1 VNDALVI
8 ALLVLFVY
16 FTVYNLL
23 TISLL
28 AMSYGEI
35 AWLVRGRQPRRS
47 GLRPVSHRP
56 GISVLVPAF
65 NEQEVVITTVS
76 ALLEQDYAPL
86 EVVVVDD
93 GSTDATFDRL
103 DAAFDLVSLPIGT
116 GLALQTA
123 ALESLHVARRAPGL
137 RVVRKA
143 NGGRAD
149 ALNAGLSIARHELV
163 AVTDAD
169 SLLEPDALI
178 KALRPFEEHP
188 DECLAVGGSIR
199 VANRSRISRGRVEVA
214 RIGRGVEA
222 IQTLEYVRG
231 FLGTRIAW
239 SRLNGLLIVSGA
251 FGLFR
256 RETLIGVGGFLP
268 STMGEDMELTVR
280 LHHRLR
286 PGWPGACVLYAADA
300 ICWTQ
305 APSRL
310 SGLRGQRVRW
320 QVGLL
325 DTVALHAAM
334 LGRARYG
341 ASGILALPYLAFFEA
356 ISPILE
362 LAGWTLAIVLLIV
375 DVSAWP
381 WAAAMLLVTVLFG
394 QVQTMMALLVQETA
408 FHGYS
413 RRDLTRM
420 LGWGLLECIWYRPLL
435 AIWRTSATIGLAL
448 GRRPGWGEIPRE
460 ALEEAPPGALM
471 PLTR

>member
-28 AMSYGEI
+28 AMSYGEM

-47 GLRPVSHRP
+47 GLRPLSHRP

-65 NEQEVVITTVS
+65 NEQEVVVTTVS

-103 DAAFDLVSLPIGT
+103 DAAFDLVSIPIGT

-123 ALESLHVARRAPGL
+123 APESLHVARRAPGL

-199 VANRSRISRGRVEVA
+199 VANRSRISHGRVEVA

-222 IQTLEYVRG
+222 MQTLEYVRG

-286 PGWPGACVLYAADA
+286 PGWPGARVLYAADA
-300 ICWTQ
+300 ISWTQ

-325 DTVALHAAM
+325 ETVALHAAM

-341 ASGILALPYLAFFEA
+341 ASGMLALPYLA
-356 ISPILE
+356 S
-362 LAGWTLAIVLLIV
+362 
-375 DVSAWP
+375 
-381 WAAAMLLVTVLFG
+381 
-394 QVQTMMALLVQETA
+394 
-408 FHGYS
+408 S
-413 RRDLTRM
+413 RRSRRSSSSPA
-420 LGWGLLECIWYRPLL
+420 GR
-435 AIWRTSATIGLAL
+435 WRSSC
-448 GRRPGWGEIPRE
+448 
-460 ALEEAPPGALM
+460 
-471 PLTR
+471 

>member
-1 VNDALVI
+1 MTEPLGI
-8 ALLVLFVY
+8 ASLVLFVY
-16 FTVYNLL
+16 LTAYNLVTL
-23 TISLL
+23 SLL
-28 AMSYGEI
+28 AMSYVEV
-35 AWLVRGRQPRRS
+35 AWLVRGRQPSRT
-47 GLRPVSHRP
+47 GMRPLSHRP

-65 NEQEVVITTVS
+65 NEQEVVVTTVS

-86 EVVVVDD
+86 EIVIIDD

-103 DAAFDLVSLPIGT
+103 DAAFDLVSIPIGT
-116 GLALQTA
+116 GLALQSA
-123 ALESLHVARRAPGL
+123 ALESLHVARRAPAL
-137 RVVRKA
+137 RVVRKP

-149 ALNAGLSIARHELV
+149 ALNAGLGIARHELV

-178 KALRPFEEHP
+178 KALRPFEEQP

-199 VANRSRISRGRVEVA
+199 VANRSRISHGRVEVA
-214 RIGRGVEA
+214 RIGAGIEA

-231 FLGTRIAW
+231 FLGARIAW

-256 RETLIGVGGFLP
+256 RETLIGMGGFLTN
-268 STMGEDMELTVR
+268 SMGEDLELTVR

-286 PGWPGACVLYAADA
+286 PGSPDACVRYAADA

-305 APSRL
+305 APNAL
-310 SGLRGQRVRW
+310 SGLHGQRVRW

-325 DTVALHAAM
+325 ETVAQHAAM
-334 LGRARYG
+334 LGRKRYG
-341 ASGILALPYLAFFEA
+341 ASGLLALPYLAVFEA
-356 ISPILE
+356 LAPIVA
-362 LAGWTLAIVLLIV
+362 LATWTLAIVLLIV
-375 DVSAWP
+375 DVAAWP
-381 WAAAMLLVTVLFG
+381 WAATTLLVSVLFG
-394 QVQTMMALLVQETA
+394 QIQTMMALLIQETA
-408 FHGYS
+408 FHTYS

-420 LGWGLLECIWYRPLL
+420 LGWALLECLWYHPLL
-435 AIWRTSATIGLAL
+435 AIWRTSGTVRLAV

-460 ALEEAPPGALM
+460 ALDDAPPAALA

>member
-1 VNDALVI
+1 VTDALVI
-8 ALLVLFVY
+8 ASLVFFVY
-16 FTVYNLL
+16 FAVYNLL
-23 TISLL
+23 TIGLL

-47 GLRPVSHRP
+47 GLRPRSRRP
-56 GISVLVPAF
+56 GISVLVPAY
-65 NEQEVVITTVS
+65 NEQEVVVTTVS
-76 ALLEQDYAPL
+76 AILQQDYAPL
-86 EVVVVDD
+86 EVVVIDD

-103 DAAFDLVSLPIGT
+103 DAAFELVSIPIGT
-116 GLALQTA
+116 GLPLQTA
-123 ALESLHVARRAPGL
+123 ALEGLYVARRAPGL

-149 ALNAGLSIARHELV
+149 ALNVGLGIARHELV

-178 KALRPFEEHP
+178 LALRPFEEQP
-188 DECLAVGGSIR
+188 DACLAVGGSIR
-199 VANRSRISRGRVEVA
+199 VANRSRISHGRVQVA
-214 RIGRGVEA
+214 RIGGGVEA
-222 IQTLEYVRG
+222 MQTLEYVRG

-239 SRLNGLLIVSGA
+239 SRLNGLLIISGA

-256 RETLIGVGGFLP
+256 RETLIAVGGFLP

-286 PGWPGACVLYAADA
+286 PDWPEACVLYAADA

-305 APSRL
+305 APSGL
-310 SGLRGQRVRW
+310 SGLRSQRMRW

-325 DTVALHAAM
+325 ETLALHREM

-341 ASGILALPYLAFFEA
+341 ASGLLALPYLVFFEA
-356 ISPILE
+356 VSPVVE
-362 LAGWTLAIVLLIV
+362 LTCWALALVLVIV
-375 DVSAWP
+375 DPSAWP
-381 WAAAMLLVTVLFG
+381 WAAGILLVTLLFV
-394 QVQTMMALLVQETA
+394 QVQTMLALLVQETA

-420 LGWGLLECIWYRPLL
+420 LAWGLLECFWYHPLL
-435 AIWRTSATIGLAL
+435 AIWRTSGTIRLAL

-460 ALEEAPPGALM
+460 ALEEAPAAGLT

>member
-1 VNDALVI
+1 MNDVLAI
-8 ALLVLFVY
+8 ALLVLVVY
-16 FTVYNLL
+16 FAVYNLL
-23 TISLL
+23 TIALL
-28 AMSYGEI
+28 AMSYGET

-47 GLRPVSHRP
+47 GLRPQSHRP

-65 NEQEVVITTVS
+65 NEQEVVVTTVS
-76 ALLEQDYAPL
+76 ALLDQDYAPL

-93 GSTDATFDRL
+93 GSTDATFERL
-103 DAAFDLVSLPIGT
+103 DAAFGLVPVPIGT

-123 ALESLHVARRAPGL
+123 ELEGLYAARRAPSL
-137 RVVRKA
+137 RIVKKT

-149 ALNAGLSIARHELV
+149 ALNVGLSIARHELV

-178 KALRPFEEHP
+178 KALRPFEEYP

-199 VANRSRISRGRVEVA
+199 VANESRISHGRVEVA
-214 RIGRGVEA
+214 RVGGGIA
-222 IQTLEYVRG
+222 AMQTLEYVRG

-239 SRLNGLLIVSGA
+239 SRLNALLLVSGA

-256 RETLIGVGGFLP
+256 RETLIDVGGFLP

-286 PGWPGACVLYAADA
+286 PEWPDASVLYAADA

-305 APSRL
+305 APSAL
-310 SGLRGQRVRW
+310 SDLRGQRVRW

-325 DTVALHAAM
+325 ETLKLHDSM

-341 ASGILALPYLAFFEA
+341 AAGLLALPYLAFFEA
-356 ISPILE
+356 LSPM
-362 LAGWTLAIVLLIV
+362 LALVGWTVAIVLLIV
-375 DVSAWP
+375 DVAAWP

-394 QVQTMMALLVQETA
+394 QVQTLMALLVQETA

-420 LGWGLLECIWYRPLL
+420 LGWGLLECLWYHPLL
-435 AIWRTSATIGLAL
+435 AIWRTSGTIRLAL

-460 ALEEAPPGALM
+460 ALEEAPSAAPT

>member
-1 VNDALVI
+1 MSDALVI
-8 ALLVLFVY
+8 ASLVFFVY
-16 FTVYNLL
+16 FAVYNLL
-23 TISLL
+23 TITLL

-47 GLRPVSHRP
+47 GLRPLSHRP

-65 NEQEVVITTVS
+65 NEQEVVVTTVS
-76 ALLEQDYAPL
+76 ALLQQDYAPL
-86 EVVVVDD
+86 EIVVVDD

-103 DAAFDLVSLPIGT
+103 DAAFDLVSIPIGT
-116 GLALQTA
+116 GLPLQTA
-123 ALESLHVARRAPGL
+123 AIDSLLVARRAPGL
-137 RVVRKA
+137 RVVRKT

-149 ALNAGLSIARHELV
+149 ALNAGLGIARHELV

-178 KALRPFEEHP
+178 RALRPFEEQP

-199 VANRSRISRGRVEVA
+199 VANRSQISHGRVQVA
-214 RIGRGVEA
+214 RIGGGIEA
-222 IQTLEYVRG
+222 MQTLEYVRG

-256 RETLIGVGGFLP
+256 RETLVDIGGFLP

-286 PGWPGACVLYAADA
+286 PDWPEASVLYAADA

-305 APSRL
+305 APSTL
-310 SGLRGQRVRW
+310 SGLRSQRVRW

-325 DTVALHAAM
+325 ETVALHRAM

-341 ASGILALPYLAFFEA
+341 ASGLLALPYLAFFEA
-356 ISPILE
+356 IAPLVE
-362 LAGWTLAIVLLIV
+362 LAGWTLATVLLII
-375 DVSAWP
+375 DPSAWP
-381 WAAAMLLVTVLFG
+381 WAAAMLLITLLFG
-394 QVQTMMALLVQETA
+394 QMQTMLALLVQETA

-413 RRDLTRM
+413 RRDLTRV
-420 LGWGLLECIWYRPLL
+420 LAWGALEILWYHPLL
-435 AIWRTSATIGLAL
+435 AIWRTSGTIRLAL

-460 ALEEAPPGALM
+460 ALEEAPTGALT